1 MVEGSVLFASLI
13 QPVLLFPAGFAIDLA
28 AIERIADSF
37 APPAIL
43 FLFAI
48 IRHHG
53 GLCDKD
59 APLPEVIKASSACA
73 NSDGIRF
80 SVMARSMLVGVPQN
94 ACVSG
99 QPVRR
104 NSPVQPP

>member
-1 MVEGSVLFASLI
+1 EGSVLFASLI

-80 SVMARSMLVGVPQN
+80 SVMARSNGRSLLWTVVTAMRPLWS
-94 ACVSG
+94 ATS
-99 QPVRR
+99 
-104 NSPVQPP
+104 